1 MAGLGD
7 TWWVNAKQL
16 DDDQKAAYALPKD
29 KSHLIVGPPG
39 SGKTNILLLRAE
51 YLART
56 DQPNSRVVV
65 FTRTLQEFIR
75 QGTGRRKLPA
85 EHIVTHTKFFKD
97 LLWEND
103 VRDPLPD
110 PFDEMRDELVER
122 MKTLIH
128 KQHLENSFQVLL
140 LDEVQDYTPDELKIF
155 SRLAQRIFV
164 AGDFRQ
170 RVYKTKSSLETVQ
183 KLVDATTTLTC
194 HYRNGKKICA
204 LADALMDGRP
214 KYTSMLP
221 TSKYDDADRPSDV
234 TRYECAH
241 LEEQCN
247 KAVTKLTTQLKAYPD
262 EMLGIICPRRSALDT
277 AWDILQA
284 SPLKDLILYQR
295 SGEYDAFD
303 VSRPICLCSV
313 PAAKGLEFRTVHFI
327 GADLLKKEPLPREK
341 AYMAVTRAKTD
352 LSIYSAGP
360 LIGPFEAA
368 LASVNPNPEPSLSDI
383 LSDGD
388 DE

>member
-1 MAGLGD
+1 MAGFGD

-16 DDDQKAAYALPKD
+16 DEDQNAAYALPKN

-56 DQPNSRVVV
+56 TQPNIRVVV

-85 EHIVTHTKFFKD
+85 ENVVTHIKFFRD
-97 LLWEND
+97 LLWEHD
-103 VRDPLPD
+103 VRDALPTE
-110 PFDEMRDELVER
+110 FDKMRDELVVR
-122 MKTLIH
+122 LKKLIL
-128 KQHLENSFQVLL
+128 KEHLEDSFQALL
-140 LDEVQDYTPDELKIF
+140 LDEVQDYKPEELRIF
-155 SRLAQRIFV
+155 RSLAKHLFV

-170 RVYKTKSSLETVQ
+170 RVYKTKSSLEGVQ
-183 KLVDATTTLTC
+183 KLVDNTQTLQF

-214 KYTSMLP
+214 NYTPMLP
-221 TSKYDDADRPSDV
+221 TSKYDEDDKPADV
-234 TRYECAH
+234 FRYECAH

-247 KAVTKLTTQLKAYPD
+247 KAVDKIATQLKAYPD
-262 EMLGIICPRRSALDT
+262 EMLGIICPRKSALET
-277 AWDILQA
+277 IWGILQS

-303 VSRPICLCSV
+303 PGKPICLCSV
-313 PAAKGLEFRTVHFI
+313 PAAKGLEFRTVHI
-327 GADLLKKEPLPREK
+327 LGADLLKKEPLPREK

-352 LSIYSAGP
+352 LSIYSVGP

-368 LASVNPNPEPSLSDI
+368 LASVNPRPEPSLNDI

-388 DE
+388 A